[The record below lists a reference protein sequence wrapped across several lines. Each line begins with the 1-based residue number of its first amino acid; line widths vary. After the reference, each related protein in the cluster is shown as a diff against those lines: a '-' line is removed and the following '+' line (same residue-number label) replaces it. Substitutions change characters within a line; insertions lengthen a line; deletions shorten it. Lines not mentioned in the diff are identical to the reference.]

1 VLLFRAVQPA
11 FEDPERGE
19 LSVLY
24 FLAGLAI
31 PIFCL
36 PAFFYS
42 SATNYAIVDHW
53 RFWIIHLWVEDFFN
67 FLSQS

>member
-1 VLLFRAVQPA
+1 MLLFRAVQPA

-36 PAFFYS
+36 PAFF
-42 SATNYAIVDHW
+42 
-53 RFWIIHLWVEDFFN
+53 
-67 FLSQS
+67 